1 MTTAAGEVIPLKEP
15 DPYGSINGPSCK
27 LTGRRSSFN
36 PRPSKVW
43 RKRLAPAKG
52 SGGGRSGIGN
62 PMDRPGGSSIRSSLA
77 GLSEEDL
84 VRWINDPSSCCA
96 AELSQA
102 FDPLLAQFP
111 KPSTKD
117 RGHGPGCNATC
128 TACNPEAHITR
139 RATTVLS
146 KKYYTDSR
154 AYLRARGRRYDQ
166 NLGAGAHVYG
176 RSYYD
181 ASGGLLYNNGDI
193 RRAGG
198 LFGNLTCP
206 GGCSRLPGGKSW
218 GPCEQVGPESGGAPG
233 IAKGRHV
240 YKPNNRP
247 FQVQGAV
254 ESSTRLERLKLNTIN
269 KAAKSA
275 QIFGAAA
282 RNGSRYTGRAE
293 APRTVKSD
301 WSLSVCRRLSQ
312 EKARCCRMVSEKL
325 STAPASR
332 IPNASSGQ
340 RARCSNSGKTSF
352 NRNQALL
359 DALERDPDIFI
370 DVPAEE
376 DPSGKPPAPP
386 PTLEEITASYFAS
399 DQFFIVDSLPYEST
413 YSTCLTPACGPAP
426 SWPLPGE
433 GPANNVFWP
442 GDFLALLGAPPPINE
457 ALAGQAPEVV
467 YMYTNQTA
475 EVVNLTATTC
485 NAPEGGGNLVDPMMT
500 IIRWNEESQA
510 AAAIAAASWTS
521 DTPSQ
526 SFWQVSS
533 YADTTADSLL
543 PSVQSPAIQIM
554 EWLYPAFTGTPGSSQ
569 GECSTCPDLF
579 PCARVAVEPGES
591 ILFVIGSPGHSP
603 YPPIHGEGPVPGRYR
618 LEISQAPDAPQPR
631 AADQIIDL
639 PPPGG
644 IITVTGNTT
653 DKELFPSEFL
663 AIRQDNQH
671 QFALQLNNV
680 TAGTRLLFDTCQLST
695 NYDTY
700 LILWDL
706 ANGTQTVLQ
715 TCDDDCAGR
724 PEPCTGIS
732 DPNDPNG
739 IFTTYMRSGNLTGT
753 EELYLVV
760 TGYANYSGDFEVT
773 ITVEPA
779 SDEPEGPGEPEG
791 P

>member
-1 MTTAAGEVIPLKEP
+1 
-15 DPYGSINGPSCK
+15 
-27 LTGRRSSFN
+27 
-36 PRPSKVW
+36 
-43 RKRLAPAKG
+43 
-52 SGGGRSGIGN
+52 
-62 PMDRPGGSSIRSSLA
+62 MDRPGGSSLRASMA
-77 GLSEEDL
+77 GLTQEEL

-96 AELSQA
+96 VELSQA
-102 FDPLLAQFP
+102 FDPLHARFP
-111 KPSTKD
+111 KPTAKD
-117 RGHGPGCNATC
+117 KAHGPSCNATC

-146 KKYYTDSR
+146 KTYYTDSR
-154 AYLRARGRRYDQ
+154 AYLRARGRRYNQ

-206 GGCSRLPGGKSW
+206 RGCSRLPDGKSW
-218 GPCEQVGPESGGAPG
+218 GPCGQAGPETGGAPG

-312 EKARCCRMVSEKL
+312 EKTRCCRMVSEKL

-340 RARCSNSGKTSF
+340 RAWCSNSGKTSF

-399 DQFFIVDSLPYEST
+399 DQFFVIDALPYSHVGT
-413 YSTCLTPACGPAP
+413 NCVPSPAGECGPIGG
-426 SWPLPGE
+426 WPLPE
-433 GPANNVFWP
+433 GPPFN
-442 GDFLALLGAPPPINE
+442 ALWLGGGYS
-457 ALAGQAPEVV
+457 ALGQAPENK
-467 YMYTNQTA
+467 YLYTHTDTTAKTIRISTCTSAVEPGANRDALLLVLRWDSDAQTA
-475 EVVNLTATTC
+475 
-485 NAPEGGGNLVDPMMT
+485 
-500 IIRWNEESQA
+500 A
-510 AAAIAAASWTS
+510 AEAAASWTS
-521 DTPSQ
+521 SEIPSIPFLALVNYAPLVGQPCFPLGLFPPDAGPIQIVGFSCDPNPLVCDPTPSFPAYVEFGA
-526 SFWQVSS
+526 SPGTSYLIVLTTVGYEGPELHGTYTLTAEELTPATGFRDPLVDRQVTLAAGGDEIIVTGDSRDS
-533 YADTTADSLL
+533 EAEPSAFPNPEEALTTNTSQYVLSLEGITAGTHLTMDMCSDQTTYDTFIWVWSKADDDEVYFPTAACDDRNC
-543 PSVQSPAIQIM
+543 
-554 EWLYPAFTGTPGSSQ
+554 G
-569 GECSTCPDLF
+569 
-579 PCARVAVEPGES
+579 
-591 ILFVIGSPGHSP
+591 GSPPACELGV
-603 YPPIHGEGPVPGRYR
+603 GELSTYLVY
-618 LEISQAPDAPQPR
+618 
-631 AADQIIDL
+631 
-639 PPPGG
+639 PPGG
-644 IITVTGNTT
+644 G
-653 DKELFPSEFL
+653 
-663 AIRQDNQH
+663 
-671 QFALQLNNV
+671 
-680 TAGTRLLFDTCQLST
+680 
-695 NYDTY
+695 
-700 LILWDL
+700 
-706 ANGTQTVLQ
+706 
-715 TCDDDCAGR
+715 
-724 PEPCTGIS
+724 
-732 DPNDPNG
+732 
-739 IFTTYMRSGNLTGT
+739 MLTGT
-753 EELYLVV
+753 EDLYVVV
-760 TGYANYSGDFEVT
+760 TGYANEAGPFELK
-773 ITVEPA
+773 IKTVV
-779 SDEPEGPGEPEG
+779 GPGEPDG